1 MGAENSNQTDK
12 PRFVGEW
19 ARLGDVCHLLNGFAF
34 KSKLYANDGIRVI
47 RIANVQNGYLED
59 SMPCF
64 YPWDLEKS
72 IEKYFLEE
80 DDLLISLTGNV
91 GRVALVEKSFLPA
104 ALNQRVACLRI
115 KNESYLRKRYLYHLL
130 NSASFEDKCI
140 KSANGIAQKN
150 LSTEWVKDYLIPIP
164 SLSTQDAVVNRLDLI
179 QFQLTNARNSIDLL
193 NSLIKSR
200 FVEMFER
207 QEYSKVPIGNLVI
220 SKMSLAKDTFGDTD
234 PIRYIDISSIDN
246 SMGEVMGFTE
256 YVFGEAPSR
265 AQQCIG
271 GGDILVST
279 VRPNLK
285 NVAVNK
291 FDGDNLV
298 ASSGFCVLRC
308 VGCSIEYMRAIVRSD
323 RFTREMCQLTTGANY
338 PAIKKRDVLEYMIP
352 NPPMQQMNEFT
363 VFVQQID
370 KLRFAIQEQ
379 IKKLET
385 LKASLMQEYF
395 G

>member
-1 MGAENSNQTDK
+1 MSNMQTDK

-19 ARLGDVCHLLNGFAF
+19 VRLGDVCHLLNGFAF

-200 FVEMFER
+200 FVEMFGASDLSLQKSAWHPIKQLGQVVSGATPKTSIGKYWDGGIKWITPAELSDMSGWVYDSTR
-207 QEYSKVPIGNLVI
+207 HITEEGLNSCGARMMPVGTVILSSRAPIGKMALLGDSMCCNQGFKNIVCGNRVI
-220 SKMSLAKDTFGDTD
+220 PEYLYYLLGFNTVLASGE
-234 PIRYIDISSIDN
+234 N
-246 SMGEVMGFTE
+246 SH
-256 YVFGEAPSR
+256 
-265 AQQCIG
+265 
-271 GGDILVST
+271 
-279 VRPNLK
+279 LK
-285 NVAVNK
+285 SN
-291 FDGDNLV
+291 
-298 ASSGFCVLRC
+298 
-308 VGCSIEYMRAIVRSD
+308 
-323 RFTREMCQLTTGANY
+323 
-338 PAIKKRDVLEYMIP
+338 
-352 NPPMQQMNEFT
+352 
-363 VFVQQID
+363 
-370 KLRFAIQEQ
+370 
-379 IKKLET
+379 
-385 LKASLMQEYF
+385 
-395 G
+395 

>member
-12 PRFVGEW
+12 PRFVGKVSYVPLTE
-19 ARLGDVCHLLNGFAF
+19 VCNPKQWKTIQKSDLLTEGYPVYGANGVIGYFDEYNHEEETVLITCRGATCGTVRMCAS
-34 KSKLYANDGIRVI
+34 KSYVTGNAMCLDSLDENIDANFLMHYLRGYDFGSIISGSAQPQITRASLRRVMVPVLSKEDQLEFCRGI
-47 RIANVQNGYLED
+47 Q
-59 SMPCF
+59 
-64 YPWDLEKS
+64 S
-72 IEKYFLEE
+72 IEKT
-80 DDLLISLTGNV
+80 S
-91 GRVALVEKSFLPA
+91 
-104 ALNQRVACLRI
+104 
-115 KNESYLRKRYLYHLL
+115 
-130 NSASFEDKCI
+130 
-140 KSANGIAQKN
+140 
-150 LSTEWVKDYLIPIP
+150 
-164 SLSTQDAVVNRLDLI
+164 NRLCSLL
-179 QFQLTNARNSIDLL
+179 LTLD
-193 NSLIKSR
+193 SLVKSR